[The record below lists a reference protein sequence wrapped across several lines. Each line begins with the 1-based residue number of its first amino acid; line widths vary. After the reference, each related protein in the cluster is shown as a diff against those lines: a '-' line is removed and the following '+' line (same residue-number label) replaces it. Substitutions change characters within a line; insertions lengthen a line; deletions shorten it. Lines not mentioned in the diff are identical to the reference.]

1 MAPSVAQAAWRL
13 VCRLPQVISPAN
25 MPCMTTLT
33 FNRRAFLVGS
43 GVSAVAG
50 LTGCASTQAA
60 TPAPRLRLIGET
72 RLPHKLQFQGTTVGG
87 LSGMDFDAANGV
99 LYLLSDDG
107 GSQSPPRFYTARLA
121 IAADK
126 LGDLE
131 FKIELTGVTFL
142 QGLTSPDPEAIRWHA
157 PSQSLLWTSEG
168 NALLVAPPSLQQTRL
183 DGTLMRTFELPAMFG
198 FGLLN
203 GARINKTFEGL
214 AITPDGKAAWLSMES
229 ALRQDGPEPTVAAPG
244 GPCRFTQMDMASGK
258 AVRQIAYVPDAI
270 PRAPSPF
277 SADAD
282 NGVVEVLML
291 DAHRMLVLERAYMA
305 GLGDRERNSMRL
317 YAIDTRLGSD
327 TLAIAAL
334 KPGNHTPPPKTLV
347 ADFASFPALTRLDNT
362 EGMCWG
368 PNLPNG
374 NRTLLFV
381 SDDNFNPRQITQFL
395 AFEFLE

>member
-1 MAPSVAQAAWRL
+1 
-13 VCRLPQVISPAN
+13 

-43 GVSAVAG
+43 GLLAVAG

-60 TPAPRLRLIGET
+60 TPAPRLRLIGEK
-72 RLPHKLQFQGTTVGG
+72 RLPHKLQYQDTTVGG
-87 LSGMDFDAANGV
+87 LSGIDFDAASGQ

-107 GSQSPPRFYTARLA
+107 GSQSPPRFYTARMA
-121 IAADK
+121 ITADK
-126 LGDLE
+126 LGD
-131 FKIELTGVTFL
+131 IELTGVTFL
-142 QGLTSPDPEAIRWHA
+142 QGLNAPDPEAIRWHA

-168 NALLVAPPSLQQTRL
+168 NALLGAPPSLQQTRL
-183 DGTLMRTFELPAMFG
+183 DGTLVRTFDLPAMLG
-198 FGLLN
+198 FGLVS
-203 GARINKTFEGL
+203 GSRINKTIEGL
-214 AITPDGKAAWLSMES
+214 CLTPDGRHAWLAMEA

-244 GPCRFTQMDMASGK
+244 GPCRFTQMDIATGK

-270 PRAPSPF
+270 PRAPSPPG
-277 SADAD
+277 ADAD

-317 YAIDTRLGSD
+317 YAIDTRQATD
-327 TLAIAAL
+327 TLSMAEL
-334 KPGNHTPPPKTLV
+334 KTGNHTPAVKTLV
-347 ADFASFPALTRLDNT
+347 ADFASFPALSRLDNT

-368 PNLPNG
+368 PKLPDRNGKSG
-374 NRTLLFV
+374 NRALLFV

>member
-1 MAPSVAQAAWRL
+1 MAPSVAQAARVL
-13 VCRLPQVISPAN
+13 VCRLPHVKSPAN

-33 FNRRAFLVGS
+33 FNRRVFLVSS
-43 GVSAVAG
+43 GLSAVAG

-60 TPAPRLRLIGET
+60 TPVPRLRLIGQT
-72 RLPHKLQFQGTTVGG
+72 RLPHQLPYQNTTVGG
-87 LSGMDFDAANGV
+87 LSGMDFDAASGV

-121 IAADK
+121 LTTGKLADP
-126 LGDLE
+126 E
-131 FKIELTGVTFL
+131 FRIELTGVTFL
-142 QGLTSPDPEAIRWHA
+142 QGLNAPDPEAIRWHA

-168 NALLVAPPSLQQTRL
+168 NALLLEPPSLQQTRL
-183 DGTLMRTFELPAMFG
+183 NGTLMRAFELPAMLG
-198 FGLLN
+198 FGLLS
-203 GARINKTFEGL
+203 GARINKTLEGL
-214 AITPDGKAAWLSMES
+214 AITPDGQTAWLSMEA
-229 ALRQDGPEPTVAAPG
+229 ALRQDGPEPTVQAPG
-244 GPCRFTQMDMASGK
+244 GPCRFTQIDIATGK

-270 PRAPSPF
+270 PRAPSPP

-317 YAIDTRLGSD
+317 YAIDTRQGSD
-327 TLAIAAL
+327 TLNVTAL
-334 KPGNHTPPPKTLV
+334 KPGNHTPTPKTLL
-347 ADFASFPALTRLDNT
+347 ADFARFAALSRLDNT

-368 PNLPNG
+368 PTLPNG

-395 AFEFLE
+395 AFEFLD